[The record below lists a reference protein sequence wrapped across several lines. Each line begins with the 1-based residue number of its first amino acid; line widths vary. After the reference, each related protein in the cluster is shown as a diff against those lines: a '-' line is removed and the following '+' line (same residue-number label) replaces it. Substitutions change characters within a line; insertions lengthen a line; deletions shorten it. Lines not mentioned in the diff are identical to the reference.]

1 MDQPWSVV
9 RQVLV
14 QGFSHLISPAHACYY
29 FTRLHQDRGE
39 SLKAYIYRYVII
51 VNYPLRFGVY
61 FFFWPV
67 LGEYGGNCSNMAG
80 VDMLPLY
87 GGMLGVYRK

>member
-39 SLKAYIYRYVII
+39 SLKAYIYRYTMYHQMVMGMEPD
-51 VNYPLRFGVY
+51 NNTDPSSWLKF
-61 FFFWPV
+61 
-67 LGEYGGNCSNMAG
+67 LGSITNAHLTEKILGGN
-80 VDMLPLY
+80 
-87 GGMLGVYRK
+87 

>member
-39 SLKAYIYRYVII
+39 SLKAYIYRYTMYHQMVTGMEPDH
-51 VNYPLRFGVY
+51 NTDPSSWLKF
-61 FFFWPV
+61 
-67 LGEYGGNCSNMAG
+67 LGSITNAHLTEKILGGN
-80 VDMLPLY
+80 
-87 GGMLGVYRK
+87 